1 MPEWQVRSS
10 RVNYPKSIL
19 GMGTARAKALRWNKL
34 GGSQAV
40 ELSNRVS
47 VREAGSGGPQAWRQR
62 VLTRAR
68 RDRRGDRSR
77 KKSWEAV
84 SEAWRRTV
92 AMELGATV

>member
-47 VREAGSGGPQAWRQR
+47 VRETGSGGPQAWRKR

-68 RDRRGDRSR
+68 RDRSR
-77 KKSWEAV
+77 KKSLEVV

-92 AMELGATV
+92 ATELGATV